1 MKLQESFKLQEN
13 EIKEAA
19 ERLDRLF
26 VEGEYKNDIK
36 QKVYRG
42 YDADIGTYGVYRIRK
57 DRDPRDT
64 DEFFDDLIFYLEEFS
79 RSLAPKRSESKFAT
93 TFRSEASRYGNVY
106 LCFPDT
112 TANVVS
118 LNTDAYS
125 YFEEPTNV
133 LKELGSIFYD
143 IKENESL
150 FSDQPVFRKFIV
162 NVRDMIAL
170 GDPKATKKV
179 AEFIWNERWKLLN
192 LSDKYQEEL
201 RGEEARLIDSID
213 VAVNKIHGYFEV
225 MDQGVKDQSDEIIF
239 DGESYVMA
247 DEDWFSKHF
256 EWTGSEWRYE
266 EKI

>member
-1 MKLQESFKLQEN
+1 MKLQESFKLEEN
-13 EIKEAA
+13 ERKEAA
-19 ERLDRLF
+19 EKLDSLF
-26 VEGEYKNDIK
+26 LEGEYRNDIRE
-36 QKVYRG
+36 KVYRG
-42 YDADIGTYGVYRIRK
+42 YDANTGTYGVYRIRK

-79 RSLAPKRSESKFAT
+79 RFLAPKRSESKFAT

-112 TANVVS
+112 TANIVS

-150 FSDQPVFRKFIV
+150 FSDQPVFRTFIV
-162 NVRDMIAL
+162 NVRDMIVL

-179 AEFIWNERWKLLN
+179 AELIWNERWKLLN
-192 LSDKYQEEL
+192 LSNKYQKEM
-201 RGEEARLIDSID
+201 RGEEARLIGSID
-213 VAVNKIHGYFEV
+213 VAINKIHSYFEE
-225 MDQGVKDQSDEIIF
+225 MNQGVEGQSDEIIF

-247 DEDWFSKHF
+247 DEDWFSTHF
-256 EWTGSEWRYE
+256 VWTGSEWRYK